1 MESVLKSLFKRELKA
16 ILAPYADI
24 ICALFII
31 AIIGYIIYYLYNKF
45 NENKTKNNVN
55 SIVNNSLKCPN
66 CGLEI
71 SPEDR
76 FCLKCGTA
84 LTPQIVNSI
93 TIRKNLFRYITS
105 NSKIYYYICSHWFY
119 CSLYFT
125 YSHWCHGRINYFL

>member
-16 ILAPYADI
+16 ILAPYSDI

-84 LTPQIVNSI
+84 LTPQTVNPSPSEKTFLDTLLQI
-93 TIRKNLFRYITS
+93 LKYTIIYALIGFAILFILL
-105 NSKIYYYICSHWFY
+105 ILI
-119 CSLYFT
+119 
-125 YSHWCHGRINYFL
+125 GVMAE

>member
-16 ILAPYADI
+16 ILAPYSDI

-84 LTPQIVNSI
+84 LTPQ
-93 TIRKNLFRYITS
+93 TINPASSEKTFLDTLLQILKYTIIYALIGFAILFILL
-105 NSKIYYYICSHWFY
+105 ILI
-119 CSLYFT
+119 
-125 YSHWCHGRINYFL
+125 GVMAE

>member
-1 MESVLKSLFKRELKA
+1 MENVLKSLFKRELKA
-16 ILAPYADI
+16 ILAPYSDI

-55 SIVNNSLKCPN
+55 SIVNNFLKCPN

-71 SPEDR
+71 APEDR

-84 LTPQIVNSI
+84 LTPQIVNPSPSEKTFLDTLLQI
-93 TIRKNLFRYITS
+93 LKYTIIYALIGFIVLFILL
-105 NSKIYYYICSHWFY
+105 ILI
-119 CSLYFT
+119 
-125 YSHWCHGRINYFL
+125 GVMAE

>member
-84 LTPQIVNSI
+84 LTPQ
-93 TIRKNLFRYITS
+93 TINPASSEKTFLDTLLQILKYTIIYALIGFAILFILL
-105 NSKIYYYICSHWFY
+105 ILI
-119 CSLYFT
+119 
-125 YSHWCHGRINYFL
+125 GVMAE

>member
-84 LTPQIVNSI
+84 LTPQTVNPSPSEKTFLDTLLQI
-93 TIRKNLFRYITS
+93 LKYTIIYALIGFAILFILL
-105 NSKIYYYICSHWFY
+105 ILI
-119 CSLYFT
+119 
-125 YSHWCHGRINYFL
+125 GVIAE

>member
-16 ILAPYADI
+16 ILAPYSDI

-45 NENKTKNNVN
+45 NKNKIKNNIN

-84 LTPQIVNSI
+84 LTPQTVNPAPSEKTFLDTLLQI
-93 TIRKNLFRYITS
+93 LKYTIIYALIGFAILFILL
-105 NSKIYYYICSHWFY
+105 ILI
-119 CSLYFT
+119 
-125 YSHWCHGRINYFL
+125 GVMAE

>member
-16 ILAPYADI
+16 ILAPYSDI

-84 LTPQIVNSI
+84 LTLQTVNPSPSEK
-93 TIRKNLFRYITS
+93 TFLDTLQDNLYIFL
-105 NSKIYYYICSHWFY
+105 YYYVLNKY
-119 CSLYFT
+119 Y
-125 YSHWCHGRINYFL
+125 

>member
-16 ILAPYADI
+16 ILAPYSDI

-71 SPEDR
+71 SPEDK

-84 LTPQIVNSI
+84 LTPQTVNPSPSEKTFLDTLLQI
-93 TIRKNLFRYITS
+93 LKYTIIYALIGFAILFILL
-105 NSKIYYYICSHWFY
+105 ILI
-119 CSLYFT
+119 
-125 YSHWCHGRINYFL
+125 GVMAE

>member
-16 ILAPYADI
+16 ILAPYFDI

-84 LTPQIVNSI
+84 LTPQTVNPSPSEKTFLDTLLQI
-93 TIRKNLFRYITS
+93 LKYTIIYALIGFAILFILL
-105 NSKIYYYICSHWFY
+105 ILI
-119 CSLYFT
+119 
-125 YSHWCHGRINYFL
+125 GVMAE

>member
-16 ILAPYADI
+16 ILAPYSDI

-45 NENKTKNNVN
+45 NENKIKNNVN

-71 SPEDR
+71 SSEDR

-84 LTPQIVNSI
+84 LTPQTVNPSPSEKTFLDTLLQI
-93 TIRKNLFRYITS
+93 LKYTIIYALIGFAILFILL
-105 NSKIYYYICSHWFY
+105 ILI
-119 CSLYFT
+119 
-125 YSHWCHGRINYFL
+125 GVMAE

>member
-1 MESVLKSLFKRELKA
+1 MESILKSLFKRELKA
-16 ILAPYADI
+16 ILAPYSDI
-24 ICALFII
+24 ICILFII

-84 LTPQIVNSI
+84 LTPQTVNPSSSEKTFLDTLLQI
-93 TIRKNLFRYITS
+93 LKYTIIYALIGFAILFILL
-105 NSKIYYYICSHWFY
+105 ILI
-119 CSLYFT
+119 
-125 YSHWCHGRINYFL
+125 GVMAE

>member
-16 ILAPYADI
+16 ILAPYSDI

-84 LTPQIVNSI
+84 LTPQTVNPSPSEKTFLDTLLQILKYTIIYALVGFIV
-93 TIRKNLFRYITS
+93 LFILL
-105 NSKIYYYICSHWFY
+105 ILI
-119 CSLYFT
+119 
-125 YSHWCHGRINYFL
+125 GVMAE

>member
-16 ILAPYADI
+16 ILAPYSDI
-24 ICALFII
+24 ICTLFII

-84 LTPQIVNSI
+84 LTPQTVNPSSSEKTFLDTLLQI
-93 TIRKNLFRYITS
+93 LKYTIIYALVGFAILFILL
-105 NSKIYYYICSHWFY
+105 ILI
-119 CSLYFT
+119 
-125 YSHWCHGRINYFL
+125 GVMAE

>member
-1 MESVLKSLFKRELKA
+1 MESVLKSLFKRELKT
-16 ILAPYADI
+16 ILAPYSDI

-66 CGLEI
+66 YGLEI

-84 LTPQIVNSI
+84 LTPQTVNPSPSKKTFLDTLLQI
-93 TIRKNLFRYITS
+93 LKYTIIYALVGFAILFILL
-105 NSKIYYYICSHWFY
+105 ILI
-119 CSLYFT
+119 
-125 YSHWCHGRINYFL
+125 GVMVE

>member
-16 ILAPYADI
+16 ILAPYSDI

-84 LTPQIVNSI
+84 LTPQTVNPSSSEKTFLDTLLQI
-93 TIRKNLFRYITS
+93 LKYTIIYALIGFAILFILL
-105 NSKIYYYICSHWFY
+105 ILI
-119 CSLYFT
+119 
-125 YSHWCHGRINYFL
+125 GVMAE

>member
-84 LTPQIVNSI
+84 LTPQTVNPSSSEKTFLDTLLQI
-93 TIRKNLFRYITS
+93 LKYTIIYALIGFAILFILL
-105 NSKIYYYICSHWFY
+105 ILI
-119 CSLYFT
+119 
-125 YSHWCHGRINYFL
+125 GVMAE

>member
-16 ILAPYADI
+16 ILAPYSDI

-84 LTPQIVNSI
+84 LTPQTVNPSPSEKTFLDTLLQI
-93 TIRKNLFRYITS
+93 LKYTIIYALIGFAILFILL
-105 NSKIYYYICSHWFY
+105 ILI
-119 CSLYFT
+119 
-125 YSHWCHGRINYFL
+125 GIMAE

>member
-16 ILAPYADI
+16 ILAPYSDI
-24 ICALFII
+24 ICTLFII

-84 LTPQIVNSI
+84 LTPQTVNPAPSEKTFLDTLLQI
-93 TIRKNLFRYITS
+93 LKYTIIYALIGFAILFILL
-105 NSKIYYYICSHWFY
+105 ILI
-119 CSLYFT
+119 
-125 YSHWCHGRINYFL
+125 GIMAE

>member
-16 ILAPYADI
+16 ILAPYSDI

-84 LTPQIVNSI
+84 LTPQTVNPAPSEKTFLDTLLQI
-93 TIRKNLFRYITS
+93 LKYTIIYALVGFAILFILL
-105 NSKIYYYICSHWFY
+105 ILI
-119 CSLYFT
+119 
-125 YSHWCHGRINYFL
+125 GVMVE

>member
-66 CGLEI
+66 YGLEI

-84 LTPQIVNSI
+84 LTPQTVNPSPSEKTFLDTLLQILKYTIIYALIGFIV
-93 TIRKNLFRYITS
+93 LFILL
-105 NSKIYYYICSHWFY
+105 ILI
-119 CSLYFT
+119 
-125 YSHWCHGRINYFL
+125 GVMAE

>member
-1 MESVLKSLFKRELKA
+1 MENVLKSLFKRELKA
-16 ILAPYADI
+16 ILAPYSDI

-45 NENKTKNNVN
+45 NENNTKNNVN

-84 LTPQIVNSI
+84 LTPQTVNPSPSEKTFLDTLLQILKYTIIYALIGFIV
-93 TIRKNLFRYITS
+93 LFILL
-105 NSKIYYYICSHWFY
+105 ILI
-119 CSLYFT
+119 
-125 YSHWCHGRINYFL
+125 GVMAE

>member
-84 LTPQIVNSI
+84 LTPQIVNPSPSEKTFLDTLLQI
-93 TIRKNLFRYITS
+93 LKYTIIYALIGFAILFILL
-105 NSKIYYYICSHWFY
+105 ILI
-119 CSLYFT
+119 
-125 YSHWCHGRINYFL
+125 GVMAE

>member
-16 ILAPYADI
+16 ILAPYSDI

-66 CGLEI
+66 YGLEI

-84 LTPQIVNSI
+84 LTPQTVNPSPSKKTFLDTLLQI
-93 TIRKNLFRYITS
+93 LKYTIIYALVGFAILFILL
-105 NSKIYYYICSHWFY
+105 ILI
-119 CSLYFT
+119 
-125 YSHWCHGRINYFL
+125 GVMIE

>member
-16 ILAPYADI
+16 ILAPYSDI
-24 ICALFII
+24 ICTLFII

-84 LTPQIVNSI
+84 LTPQTVNPAPSEKTFLDTLLQILKYTIIYALIGFIV
-93 TIRKNLFRYITS
+93 LFILLILIGVMTE
-105 NSKIYYYICSHWFY
+105 
-119 CSLYFT
+119 
-125 YSHWCHGRINYFL
+125 

>member
-16 ILAPYADI
+16 ILAPYSDI

-84 LTPQIVNSI
+84 LTPQTVNPSPSEKTFLDTLLQI
-93 TIRKNLFRYITS
+93 LKYTIIYALIGFAILFILL
-105 NSKIYYYICSHWFY
+105 ILI
-119 CSLYFT
+119 
-125 YSHWCHGRINYFL
+125 GVMGE

>member
-16 ILAPYADI
+16 ILAPYSDI

-45 NENKTKNNVN
+45 NKNKIKNNIN

-84 LTPQIVNSI
+84 LMLQTVNPSPSEKTFLDTLLQILKY
-93 TIRKNLFRYITS
+93 TIIYALIGFAILFILL
-105 NSKIYYYICSHWFY
+105 ILI
-119 CSLYFT
+119 
-125 YSHWCHGRINYFL
+125 GVMAE

>member
-1 MESVLKSLFKRELKA
+1 MENVLKSLFKRELKA

-71 SPEDR
+71 APEDR

-84 LTPQIVNSI
+84 LTPQTVNPSPSEKTFLDTLLQILKYTIIYALIGFIV
-93 TIRKNLFRYITS
+93 LFILL
-105 NSKIYYYICSHWFY
+105 ILI
-119 CSLYFT
+119 
-125 YSHWCHGRINYFL
+125 GVMAE

>member
-45 NENKTKNNVN
+45 NKNKTKNNVN

-84 LTPQIVNSI
+84 LTPQTVNPSPSEKTFLDTLLQI
-93 TIRKNLFRYITS
+93 LKYTIIYALIGFAILFILL
-105 NSKIYYYICSHWFY
+105 ILI
-119 CSLYFT
+119 
-125 YSHWCHGRINYFL
+125 GVMVE

>member
-16 ILAPYADI
+16 ILAPYSDI

-76 FCLKCGTA
+76 FCLKYGTA
-84 LTPQIVNSI
+84 LTPQTVNPSPSEKTFLDTLLQI
-93 TIRKNLFRYITS
+93 LKYTIIYALIGFAILFILL
-105 NSKIYYYICSHWFY
+105 ILI
-119 CSLYFT
+119 
-125 YSHWCHGRINYFL
+125 GVMAE

>member
-16 ILAPYADI
+16 ILAPYSDI
-24 ICALFII
+24 ICILFII

-84 LTPQIVNSI
+84 LTPQTVNPSSSEKTFLDI
-93 TIRKNLFRYITS
+93 LLQILKYTIIYALIGFAILFILL
-105 NSKIYYYICSHWFY
+105 ILI
-119 CSLYFT
+119 
-125 YSHWCHGRINYFL
+125 GVMAE

>member
-16 ILAPYADI
+16 ILAPYSDI

-71 SPEDR
+71 SSEDR

-84 LTPQIVNSI
+84 LTPQTVNPSPSEKTFLDTLLQI
-93 TIRKNLFRYITS
+93 LKYTIIYALVGFAILFILL
-105 NSKIYYYICSHWFY
+105 ILI
-119 CSLYFT
+119 
-125 YSHWCHGRINYFL
+125 GVMVE

>member
-16 ILAPYADI
+16 ILAPYSDI

-84 LTPQIVNSI
+84 LTPQTVNPSPSEKTFLDTLLQI
-93 TIRKNLFRYITS
+93 LKYTIIYALIGFALLFILL
-105 NSKIYYYICSHWFY
+105 ILI
-119 CSLYFT
+119 
-125 YSHWCHGRINYFL
+125 GVMAE

>member
-16 ILAPYADI
+16 ILAPYSDI
-24 ICALFII
+24 IYALFII

-84 LTPQIVNSI
+84 LTPQTVNPSPSEKTFLDTLLQI
-93 TIRKNLFRYITS
+93 LKYTIIYALIGFAILFILL
-105 NSKIYYYICSHWFY
+105 ILI
-119 CSLYFT
+119 
-125 YSHWCHGRINYFL
+125 GVMAE

>member
-45 NENKTKNNVN
+45 NKNKTKNNVN

-84 LTPQIVNSI
+84 LTPQTVNPSPSEKTFLDTLLQI
-93 TIRKNLFRYITS
+93 LKYTIIYALIGFAILFILL
-105 NSKIYYYICSHWFY
+105 ILI
-119 CSLYFT
+119 
-125 YSHWCHGRINYFL
+125 GVMAE

>member
-16 ILAPYADI
+16 ILAPYSDI

-66 CGLEI
+66 YGLEI

-84 LTPQIVNSI
+84 LTPQTVNPSPSEKTFLDTLLQI
-93 TIRKNLFRYITS
+93 LKYTIIYALVGFAILFILL
-105 NSKIYYYICSHWFY
+105 ILI
-119 CSLYFT
+119 
-125 YSHWCHGRINYFL
+125 GVMAE

>member
-16 ILAPYADI
+16 ILAPYSDI

-84 LTPQIVNSI
+84 LTPQTVNPSPSEKTFLDTLLQI
-93 TIRKNLFRYITS
+93 LKYTIIYALIGFAILF
-105 NSKIYYYICSHWFY
+105 
-119 CSLYFT
+119 SLLILI
-125 YSHWCHGRINYFL
+125 GVMAE

>member
-16 ILAPYADI
+16 ILAPYSDI

-45 NENKTKNNVN
+45 SENKTKNNVN

-84 LTPQIVNSI
+84 LTPQTVNPSPSEKTFLDTLLQI
-93 TIRKNLFRYITS
+93 LKYTIIYALIGFAILFILL
-105 NSKIYYYICSHWFY
+105 ILI
-119 CSLYFT
+119 
-125 YSHWCHGRINYFL
+125 GVMAE

>member
-16 ILAPYADI
+16 ILAPYSDI

-84 LTPQIVNSI
+84 LTPQTVNPSPSKKTFLDTLLQI
-93 TIRKNLFRYITS
+93 LKYTIIYALVGFAILFILL
-105 NSKIYYYICSHWFY
+105 ILI
-119 CSLYFT
+119 
-125 YSHWCHGRINYFL
+125 GVMAE